1 MDPMHRIASLAA
13 ALSLLLMLG
22 APPPP
27 AHAQQD
33 PSEEPALPDIAP
45 REIEIQGT
53 LEISLPS
60 LQRQPLSGFNPPPR
74 IPDIPQTR
82 TPFVGDYTLD
92 REDLP
97 LQMPEPP
104 GLQAQLDQ
112 PAPPLNGELEAGGG
126 RYFSRFAAGQ
136 LWLPLSPHETMTLG
150 GDYQGSAGF
159 EPFEARPDVDSPYD
173 TFTAQAGLQS
183 RRDDFSLNVD
193 FEGFLDT
200 YTLYGAQINAQSPLS
215 PSLLPQPDRSG
226 GHLMGSLDLQTH
238 GSVALGLRG
247 RVSGTEYTTTL
258 FSGTTDD
265 ERVQTERRV
274 HVGGDLTVPI
284 GASEGRI
291 DAMVEA
297 AGLGADAG
305 FGDDVTAFDGGLN
318 ALLVT
323 RPGLRVHVGGR
334 FLAASVGPE
343 ARPRFIERRS
353 ARFFVPSF
361 QVDWTATST
370 LSLFLQNQPAVQT
383 HPLADLLETNPYLF
397 GDIGVQP
404 ALRTTDAEGGL
415 RLFAGPVQLVARG
428 GYRYSVARPYVT
440 DAPAASAADLYADG
454 IFAVEYGSARII
466 HAGADVS
473 LQRMGGV
480 EVSIGG
486 AFRNGQLVGRETAI
500 PYFAPVTG
508 HAVLSY
514 AFADQRG
521 LIQLTGRIEGTRYVD
536 PSETTQIDP
545 FMDVDVDASFD
556 VTSSLGLIFELKNV
570 TSGSLERWRQYP
582 QPPLVVR
589 TGLRVLW

>member
-1 MDPMHRIASLAA
+1 MHRIAFLAA
-13 ALSLLLMLG
+13 ALSLLLWVSGMPRL
-22 APPPP
+22 AN
-27 AHAQQD
+27 AQD
-33 PSEEPALPDIAP
+33 PPDEPSLPDIAP

-74 IPDIPQTR
+74 IPDIPQNR
-82 TPFVGDYTLD
+82 TPSVGEYALE

-104 GLQAQLDQ
+104 GLQAQLDR

-136 LWLPLSPHETMTLG
+136 LWLPLSSHETITVA

-183 RRDDFSLNVD
+183 RRDNFSLNVD
-193 FEGFLDT
+193 LNGFFDT
-200 YTLYGAQINAQSPLS
+200 YTLYGAQPTVRQPPRPAPV
-215 PSLLPQPDRSG
+215 PQPDRSG
-226 GHLMGSLDLQTH
+226 EHLQGGFDLQTH
-238 GSVALGLRG
+238 GAVALGLRG
-247 RVSGTEYTTTL
+247 SVSGTEYTTTV
-258 FSGTTDD
+258 FSDTPDND
-265 ERVQTERRV
+265 RLRMERRL

-291 DAMVEA
+291 DAMVET
-297 AGLGADAG
+297 AGLGADGG
-305 FGDDVTAFDGGLN
+305 FGSDATAFDGGLN

-323 RPGLRVHVGGR
+323 RPRLRMHVGGR

-343 ARPRFIERRS
+343 ARPRFTERRS

-361 QVDWTATST
+361 QLDWTASST
-370 LSLFLQNQPAVQT
+370 LSLFLQNQPTVQT
-383 HPLADLLETNPYLF
+383 HPLATLFEENPYLF
-397 GDIGVQP
+397 DEIGVQP
-404 ALRTTDAEGGL
+404 SLRTTDAEGGI
-415 RLFAGPVQLVARG
+415 RLFAGPIQFVARG
-428 GYRYSVARPYVT
+428 GYQYSVARPYFT
-440 DAPAASAADLYADG
+440 DASDPPAVDLYDDG
-454 IFAVEYGSARII
+454 IFVTEYASARII

-473 LQRMGGV
+473 LQQMGGV

-486 AFRNGQLVGRETAI
+486 AFRDGQLVDREVAI

-514 AFADQRG
+514 AFANQRG
-521 LIQLTGRIEGTRYVD
+521 LVQLTGRIEGTRYVD
-536 PSETTQIDP
+536 ASETTQIDP
-545 FMDVDVDASFD
+545 FVDVDIEASFD
-556 VTSSLGLIFELKNV
+556 VTPSLGLIFELKNM
-570 TSGSLERWRQYP
+570 TSGSLERWDQYP
-582 QPPLVVR
+582 QPPLVFT